1 MTSHCYGEA
10 MGFAGA
16 LPILPVT
23 RSAKARA
30 VVAARASLDQLRNR
44 SAIGNARGVVAHGF
58 SRKARAANH
67 KFTLEPRLLD
77 LIGGLPLYPTVFWL
91 KLAIWFGRGGL
102 DWDFAFFAR
111 MLPGLW
117 LKRLSVLI
125 RRSAESVP
133 RDRSSTGRYATVPQ
147 RTAICQRQRGSK
159 KHNAFTNHRGHF
171 SIFNGEVI
179 SANCSYAWKREL
191 VQSHSKSEQRKTD
204 PAKSKN

>member
-1 MTSHCYGEA
+1 LRH
-10 MGFAGA
+10 A
-16 LPILPVT
+16 LRWT
-23 RSAKARA
+23 
-30 VVAARASLDQLRNR
+30 QLRNR